1 MMKTHTRKKNSITK
15 RNNNLM
21 VLEWSC
27 SSNRSKENEEKSV
40 SNNMYHAI
48 CVVGF
53 FFFAVRLSTGRHSF
67 SDVTTNSLDCHFTNA
82 YILFFWLLDIYV
94 NWIISEPLNIC
105 VTAFFFFCIYN
116 GVQSILQWFYRTRSV
131 FVYVGFFPNHP
142 HRPITKCIA
151 NATSC

>member
-1 MMKTHTRKKNSITK
+1 MMKTHTKKNSFTK

-21 VLEWSC
+21 VVEWSC
-27 SSNRSKENEEKSV
+27 SSNVNKENEEKSV

-48 CVVGF
+48 CVVCF
-53 FFFAVRLSTGRHSF
+53 FFVVVRLSTGRHSF

-105 VTAFFFFCIYN
+105 VTAFFLLYS
-116 GVQSILQWFYRTRSV
+116 GVQSILQWFCHASV

-142 HRPITKCIA
+142 HRSY
-151 NATSC
+151 NEVHR

>member
-1 MMKTHTRKKNSITK
+1 MMKTHTKKNSFTK

-21 VLEWSC
+21 VVEWSC
-27 SSNRSKENEEKSV
+27 SSNVNKENEEKSV

-48 CVVGF
+48 CVVC

-105 VTAFFFFCIYN
+105 VTAFFLLYS
-116 GVQSILQWFYRTRSV
+116 GVQSILQWFCHASV

-142 HRPITKCIA
+142 HRSY
-151 NATSC
+151 NEVHR